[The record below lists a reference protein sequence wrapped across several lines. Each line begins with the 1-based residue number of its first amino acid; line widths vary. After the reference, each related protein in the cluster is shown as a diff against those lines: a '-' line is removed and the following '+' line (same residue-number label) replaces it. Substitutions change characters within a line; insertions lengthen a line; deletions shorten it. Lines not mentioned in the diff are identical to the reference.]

1 LRLPT
6 RLLIGLLLLISA
18 AAQAQ
23 LSPNAPPDKPIQTNE
38 QQTQELLKKL
48 EPLIAE
54 ARRTYPQARDR
65 FLRGLPDHEM
75 FFVTTHLKDAQG
87 HTEQVFI
94 QVASIKGAKIDGIIA
109 SAVQLVS
116 GYNHGDRYTLNDSD
130 IVDWLISKPDGSE
143 EGNLVGKFLDTYQP

>member
-1 LRLPT
+1 
-6 RLLIGLLLLISA
+6 
-18 AAQAQ
+18 
-23 LSPNAPPDKPIQTNE
+23 
-38 QQTQELLKKL
+38 
-48 EPLIAE
+48 
-54 ARRTYPQARDR
+54 
-65 FLRGLPDHEM
+65 M